1 MECINSLLNAL
12 LGNKYLSI
20 HQSLYLDPQGID
32 RDREYVIF
40 NSKRICVVL
49 FSYVKKKCFMTKLF
63 NLIDNNTDSLAVIQ
77 IAVFL
82 AILDYPQRYR

>member
-12 LGNKYLSI
+12 VGNKYLSI

-49 FSYVKKKCFMTKLF
+49 FPYVKKKCFMTKLF
-63 NLIDNNTDSLAVIQ
+63 NLTDNNTDSLAVIQ
-77 IAVFL
+77 IAVFFGNIRL
-82 AILDYPQRYR
+82 PTKI